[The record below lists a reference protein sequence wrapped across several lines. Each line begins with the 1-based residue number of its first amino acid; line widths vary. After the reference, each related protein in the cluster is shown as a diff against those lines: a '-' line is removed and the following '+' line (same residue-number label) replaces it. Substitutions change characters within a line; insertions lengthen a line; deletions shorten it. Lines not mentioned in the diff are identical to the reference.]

1 MKNAWIAKTS
11 ALLLPPAELGSG
23 GRDRSVNERFAIP
36 FTFKPRLSFMEALI
50 ATAGAFLRVFLG
62 SLLFAV
68 WGAYSLVLWTA
79 ARSLVWRIGVLA
91 PLFLLFLLSFALL
104 MLVISALVRMIWPRR
119 T

>member
-1 MKNAWIAKTS
+1 MKKSWITKTS
-11 ALLLPPAELGSG
+11 ALLLPPTELGDG
-23 GRDRSVNERFAIP
+23 GGDRSVYERFAIP
-36 FTFKPRLSFMEALI
+36 FTFKPRLSFTEAVI

-68 WGAYSLVLWTA
+68 WGIYSLVVWTA
-79 ARSLVWRIGVLA
+79 IRNLFWRIGVLL

-104 MLVISALVRMIWPRR
+104 MLAISALIKMICPTR